1 LIDFLKN
8 YLEDKLG
15 RVLNI
20 NHYRKTK
27 IIYLLYKDKAFEQMK
42 KIKSNIEE
50 KEKLIEIALVGKTKG
65 LEIQVCTD
73 TKPMHF
79 HLVKKDKY
87 QARIKIPKELP
98 SEISELEIMNYKFQK
113 CEKEEVTTQDLNSVL
128 LFLKEKSKISEDSIN
143 FKMIHAFWKA
153 LNPM

>member
-1 LIDFLKN
+1 MQFD
-8 YLEDKLG
+8 
-15 RVLNI
+15 I
-20 NHYRKTK
+20 NSLQFQNLDHKE
-27 IIYLLYKDKAFEQMK
+27 LQQMK
-42 KIKSNIEE
+42 KYKSIFEE

-113 CEKEEVTTQDLNSVL
+113 SEKDKVTNQDLKNLL
-128 LFLKEKSKISEDSIN
+128 LFLKDKSKLNEVSSN
-143 FKMIHAFWKA
+143 FKMIQTLWKA
-153 LNPM
+153 LNPK

>member
-1 LIDFLKN
+1 MNKSLLKIE
-8 YLEDKLG
+8 Y
-15 RVLNI
+15 
-20 NHYRKTK
+20 
-27 IIYLLYKDKAFEQMK
+27 IYLLYKGKELQQMK
-42 KIKSNIEE
+42 KYKSIFEE
-50 KEKLIEIALVGKTKG
+50 KEKLIEIALIGKTKG

-73 TKPMHF
+73 TKPIHF

-113 CEKEEVTTQDLNSVL
+113 SEKVVVTNQDLKALL
-128 LFLKEKSKISEDSIN
+128 LFLKEKSKISEDSSN

-153 LNPM
+153 LNPK

>member
-1 LIDFLKN
+1 
-8 YLEDKLG
+8 
-15 RVLNI
+15 
-20 NHYRKTK
+20 
-27 IIYLLYKDKAFEQMK
+27 MK
-42 KIKSNIEE
+42 KYKSIFEE

-113 CEKEEVTTQDLNSVL
+113 SEKVVVTNQELKNLL
-128 LFLKEKSKISEDSIN
+128 LFLKEKSKINEDLSN
-143 FKMIHAFWKA
+143 FNVMKTVWKA
-153 LNPM
+153 LNPK

>member
-1 LIDFLKN
+1 
-8 YLEDKLG
+8 
-15 RVLNI
+15 
-20 NHYRKTK
+20 
-27 IIYLLYKDKAFEQMK
+27 MK
-42 KIKSNIEE
+42 KYISIFEE

-73 TKPMHF
+73 TKPIHF

-113 CEKEEVTTQDLNSVL
+113 SEKDKVTNQDLNSVL
-128 LFLKEKSKISEDSIN
+128 LFLKEKSKINEDSIN
-143 FKMIHAFWKA
+143 FKMIHTLWKA
-153 LNPM
+153 LNPK